1 MNKKVALVILLL
13 LLPLFLAA
21 ARPTPT
27 KRIYT
32 AQRIIP
38 EPPVI
43 DGVLND
49 LIWEQPEWSGDFI
62 QRQPYEGKDPSQD
75 TVFKIL
81 YDDKNLYVAIRAY
94 DSEPDR
100 IERRLSRRD
109 TLDGDWVE
117 INIDSYFDKRTAF
130 CFGVNAA
137 GVKKDM
143 LMSNDGQI
151 QDINWDPIWHVK
163 TSSDNKG
170 WIAEMSIPLSQLRF
184 SNTEDKTWGLQVMR
198 NFFRRQELSNWQHI
212 PRDAPGWVHQFG
224 ELHGINSIKPPRQIE
239 LVPYALGKHQAF
251 PAEEGNPFVTGSL
264 TDFMGGLDGKLGLT
278 SDLTMNFT
286 LNPDFG
292 QVEADPSV
300 VNLTAYE
307 TYYEEKRPFF
317 IEGRNL
323 LSFPIMI
330 GDGEAS
336 SDNLFYT
343 RRIGAQP
350 HRVVYNQENRF
361 VHNPDFTSILGAFKL
376 TGKTRSGVSIGVVDS
391 LTSAEFA
398 QISNFG
404 DRSREPVEPLT
415 NFFGLRL
422 QKDYN
427 QGKTYIG
434 TMATATNRNLKDP
447 TLNFL
452 HDAAY
457 SGGLDFS
464 HSWKDRTYFVEA
476 KLVFSHVR
484 GSQEA
489 LLLTQKSPLR
499 YFQRPDATHITLD
512 PNRTSMTGHG
522 GTAYAGKFG
531 NGHLSYMA
539 GVTWRS
545 PGLELNDMG
554 YQRLADNIMQWTW
567 AAYRIWEPFFIF
579 RDVNINFNQW
589 RGWDFSGG
597 NIFDGGNTSFNSQ
610 LKNYWRLGFG
620 LNRQFESLSPSA
632 LRGGPSLRSPGGWNL
647 FYSTSTDTRKKLRFI
662 LSSSQFWGDQ
672 DNSRSQSLSFGFTFQ
687 PSNALNITVLPTYA
701 LNTRKL
707 QYVTTRDFN
716 GNDRY
721 IMGRIDQ
728 KTLALTLRLNY
739 SITPDLSIQ
748 FYGQPFVSAGNYND
762 FKHIIQPRA
771 DVYTDRYLLYSA
783 EQLSYDADSNF
794 YQVDENQNGET
805 DYSFWNPNFNFLEF
819 RSNLVIRWE
828 YRPGSAVFIVW
839 SQGRTG
845 YDYRGDFSYQSDM
858 QRLLDHP
865 AHNVFLVKF
874 SYCFQL

>member
-1 MNKKVALVILLL
+1 MKRIIPAALLL
-13 LLPLFLAA
+13 LLPLFLGA
-21 ARPTPT
+21 ARSAPT

-32 AQRIIP
+32 AQRINP
-38 EPPVI
+38 EPPLI
-43 DGVLND
+43 DGILND
-49 LIWEQPEWSGDFI
+49 LIWEQTEWSGDFI
-62 QRQPYEGKDPSQD
+62 QRQPHDGQDPSQD
-75 TVFKIL
+75 TAFKIL
-81 YDDKNLYVAIRAY
+81 YDDKNIYVAVRAY

-109 TLDGDWVE
+109 TIDGDWVE

-137 GVKKDM
+137 GVKRDT
-143 LMSNDGQI
+143 LMSNDGETR
-151 QDINWDPIWHVK
+151 DVNWDPIWHVK
-163 TSSDNKG
+163 VSSDDQG
-170 WIAEMSIPLSQLRF
+170 WIAEMRIPLSQLRF
-184 SNTEDKTWGLQVMR
+184 ANTDDNTWGLQIIR
-198 NFFRRQELSNWQHI
+198 NLFREDEFSNWQHI
-212 PRDAPGWVHQFG
+212 PRDASGWVNGFG
-224 ELHGINSIKPPRQIE
+224 ELRGINGIKPPRQIE
-239 LVPYALGKHQAF
+239 LVPYALGKYQAF
-251 PAEEGNPFVTGSL
+251 PAVSGNPFATGSL
-264 TDFMGGLDGKLGLT
+264 SDFMGGLDGKLGVT

-330 GDGEAS
+330 GDGDAS

-343 RRIGAQP
+343 RRVGAQP
-350 HRVVYNQENRF
+350 HRVVYEEEGRF
-361 VHNPDFTSILGAFKL
+361 VHNPDFTSIIGAFKL
-376 TGKTRSGVSIGVVDS
+376 TGKTRNGISMGIIDS

-398 QISNFG
+398 QISNLG
-404 DRSREPVEPLT
+404 HPSREPVEPLT

-434 TMATATNRNLKDP
+434 TMATATNRSLKDP
-447 TLNFL
+447 SLDFL
-452 HDAAY
+452 HSAAY

-476 KLVFSHVR
+476 RLVFSHVR

-489 LLLTQKSPLR
+489 LERTQKSPLR

-522 GTAYAGKFG
+522 GTAFAAKFG

-554 YQRLADNIMQWTW
+554 YQRLADNIMQWIW
-567 AAYRIWEPFFIF
+567 ASYRIWEPFFIF
-579 RDVNINFNQW
+579 REVNINFNQW
-589 RGWDFSGG
+589 RGWDFSGA
-597 NIFDGGNTSFNSQ
+597 NIFDGGNINLNSQ

-620 LNRQFESLSPSA
+620 LNRQFDSLSPGA

-647 FYSTSTDTRKKLRFI
+647 WYSTSTDTRKKLRFI
-662 LSSSQFWGDQ
+662 LSGSQFWGDL
-672 DNSRSQSLSFGFTFQ
+672 NNTRIQSIAFGFTFQ

-701 LNTRKL
+701 LNKRNL
-707 QYVTTRDFN
+707 QYVTTQDFN
-716 GNDRY
+716 EDSRY
-721 IMGRIDQ
+721 IMGHINQ

-762 FKHIIQPRA
+762 FKHITQPRA
-771 DVYTDRYLLYSA
+771 DVYTDRYQLYR
-783 EQLSYDADSNF
+783 EDQISYDADSNT
-794 YQVDENQNGET
+794 YRVDENQNGET
-805 DYSFWNPNFNFLEF
+805 DYEFWNPNFNFLEF

-828 YRPGSAVFIVW
+828 YRPGSAMYIVW

-845 YDYRGDFSYQSDM
+845 YESNGDFSTREDM
-858 QRLLDHP
+858 TRLFDLP
-865 AHNVFLVKF
+865 PHNVFLVKF

>member
-1 MNKKVALVILLL
+1 MKKINLAAAFLLL
-13 LLPLFLAA
+13 MPIFLGA

-27 KRIYT
+27 QRVYT
-32 AQRIIP
+32 AQRINP
-38 EPPVI
+38 EPPQI
-43 DGVLND
+43 DGILND
-49 LIWEQPEWSGDFI
+49 PIWQDIQWSGDFI
-62 QRQPYEGKDPSQD
+62 QRQPHDGQSPSQD
-75 TVFKIL
+75 TAFKIL

-94 DSEPDR
+94 DSEPKR
-100 IERRLSRRD
+100 IEHRLSRRD
-109 TLDGDWVE
+109 TLEGDWLE

-137 GVKKDM
+137 GVKRDT
-143 LMSNDGQI
+143 LMSNDGETR
-151 QDINWDPIWHVK
+151 DVNWDPIWHVK
-163 TSSDNKG
+163 TSSDDQG
-170 WIAEMSIPLSQLRF
+170 WVAEMRIPLSQLRF
-184 SNTEDKTWGLQVMR
+184 ANTDNNTWGLQIIR
-198 NFFRRQELSNWQHI
+198 SLFRKDEYSNWQHI
-212 PRDAPGWVHQFG
+212 PRDASGWVNGFG
-224 ELHGINSIKPPRQIE
+224 ELRGINGLKPPRQIE
-239 LVPYALGKHQAF
+239 LVPYALGKHQSF
-251 PAEEGNPFVTGSL
+251 PGVEGNPFATGTSQ
-264 TDFMGGLDGKLGLT
+264 DFMGGLDGKLGVT

-330 GDGEAS
+330 GDGDAS

-343 RRIGAQP
+343 RRVGTQP
-350 HRVVYNQENRF
+350 HRVVYEEEGRF
-361 VHNPDFTSILGAFKL
+361 VLNPDFTSIIGAFKL
-376 TGKTRSGVSIGVVDS
+376 TGKTRNGISIGIVDS

-398 QISNFG
+398 QISHSG
-404 DRSREPVEPLT
+404 DRSREIVEPLT

-434 TMATATNRNLKDP
+434 TMATATNRDLKDP

-476 KLVFSHVR
+476 RFVFSHVR
-484 GSQEA
+484 GSQDA
-489 LLLTQKSPLR
+489 LLRTQKSPLR
-499 YFQRPDATHITLD
+499 YFQRPDASHITLD

-522 GTAYAGKFG
+522 GTVFASKFG

-554 YQRLADNIMQWTW
+554 YQRLADNIMQWIW
-567 AAYRIWEPFFIF
+567 ASYRIWEPFFIF

-589 RGWDFSGG
+589 RGWDFSWA
-597 NIFDGGNTSFNSQ
+597 NIFDGGNVSFNSQ
-610 LKNYWRLGFG
+610 LKNYWSLGFG
-620 LNRQFESLSPSA
+620 LNRQFESLSPGT
-632 LRGGPSLRSPGGWNL
+632 LRGGPSLRSPGGWNIW
-647 FYSTSTDTRKKLRFI
+647 YSTSTDTRRKLRFI
-662 LSSSQFWGDQ
+662 LAGSQFWGDQ
-672 DNSRSQSLSFGFTFQ
+672 NNSRSQSISLGFTFQ

-701 LNTRKL
+701 LNKRNL
-707 QYVTTRDFN
+707 QYVSTQDFN
-716 GNDRY
+716 EEDRF

-748 FYGQPFVSAGNYND
+748 FYGQPFVSAGNYID
-762 FKHIIQPRA
+762 FKHITQPRA
-771 DVYTDRYLLYSA
+771 DVYTERYQLYSP
-783 EQLSYDADSNF
+783 EQLSYDEDSDL
-794 YQVDENQNGET
+794 YRVDENQNGET
-805 DYSFWNPNFNFLEF
+805 DYEFWNPNFNFLEF

-828 YRPGSAVFIVW
+828 YQPGSAVYLVW

-845 YDYRGDFSYQSDM
+845 YESRGNFDYQDDM
-858 QRLLDHP
+858 QRLLDLP